1 MGLLYAVVGRVL
13 LFKVELYIFSL
24 WLTELTWI
32 IPGRKN
38 KHLYV

>member
-13 LFKVELYIFSL
+13 LFKEELYIISL
-24 WLTELTWI
+24 WLT